1 MKTEEMRAL
10 SVDAVLAQVNDAK
23 EELMRLRFQ
32 QATGEL
38 TDYSRLRITR
48 RNIAR
53 LFTILREQQAVSG
66 GTGGQRRVKNTRTP
80 ENRMEGEK

>member
-1 MKTEEMRAL
+1 MKAEEIRAL

-38 TDYSRLRITR
+38 TDYSRLRFTR
-48 RNIAR
+48 RKIAQ
-53 LFTILREQQAVSG
+53 LYTILKEKEADS
-66 GTGGQRRVKNTRTP
+66 T
-80 ENRMEGEK
+80 EGEK

>member
-1 MKTEEMRAL
+1 MKAEEIRAL

-38 TDYSRLRITR
+38 TDYSRLRFTR
-48 RNIAR
+48 RKIAR
-53 LFTILREQQAVSG
+53 LYTILKEQQAASG
-66 GTGGQRRVKNTRTP
+66 
-80 ENRMEGEK
+80 ENAWKVRNEQSPAFDWCRHQQ

>member
-1 MKTEEMRAL
+1 MKTEEIRVL
-10 SVDAVLAQVNDAK
+10 SVHAIAEQVNDAK

-48 RNIAR
+48 RKIAR
-53 LFTILREQQAVSG
+53 LYTILHEQQAASG
-66 GTGGQRRVKNTRTP
+66 GTEQST
-80 ENRMEGEK
+80 EGEK

>member
-1 MKTEEMRAL
+1 MAPTTDEIRSL
-10 SVDAVLAQVNDAK
+10 STQEIRGRLDDAR

-38 TDYSRLRITR
+38 TDFTRLRQTR

-53 LFTILREQQAVSG
+53 ILTILGERERIAS
-66 GTGGQRRVKNTRTP
+66 
-80 ENRMEGEK
+80 MEGEE

>member
-1 MKTEEMRAL
+1 MAPSTDEIRSL
-10 SVDAVLAQVNDAK
+10 STQEIRGRLDDAR

-38 TDYSRLRITR
+38 TDFTRLRQTR

-53 LFTILREQQAVSG
+53 ILTILGERERMAS
-66 GTGGQRRVKNTRTP
+66 
-80 ENRMEGEK
+80 MEGEE

>member
-1 MKTEEMRAL
+1 MKLSEIRSLSTDAIREEL
-10 SVDAVLAQVNDAK
+10 NDAK

-38 TDYSRLRITR
+38 TDTSRLRQTR

-53 LFTILREQQAVSG
+53 FYTILSERE
-66 GTGGQRRVKNTRTP
+66 RNP
-80 ENRMEGEK
+80 ESEADNE

>member
-1 MKTEEMRAL
+1 MTPEEIREL
-10 SVDAVLAQVNDAK
+10 SIDAIVARLNDAK
-23 EELMRLRFQ
+23 EELMKLRFQ

-53 LFTILREQQAVSG
+53 LYTILKESQQAVV
-66 GTGGQRRVKNTRTP
+66 T
-80 ENRMEGEK
+80 EGEK

>member
-1 MKTEEMRAL
+1 MKVEEIRVL
-10 SVDAVLAQVNDAK
+10 SVEAIRSQLEDAR

-38 TDYSRLRITR
+38 TDTSRLRVTR

-53 LFTILREQQAVSG
+53 LMTILNEQMAAE
-66 GTGGQRRVKNTRTP
+66 K
-80 ENRMEGEK
+80 EGEA

>member
-1 MKTEEMRAL
+1 MKLSEIRAL
-10 SVDAVLAQVNDAK
+10 SADAIREELNDAK

-38 TDYSRLRITR
+38 TDTSRLRQTR

-53 LFTILREQQAVSG
+53 FYTVLSERE
-66 GTGGQRRVKNTRTP
+66 RNP
-80 ENRMEGEK
+80 ESEADNE

>member
-1 MKTEEMRAL
+1 MKL
-10 SVDAVLAQVNDAK
+10 SEIRELSADAIQAEVSDAK

-38 TDYSRLRITR
+38 TDTSRLRQLR

-53 LFTILREQQAVSG
+53 FYTVLSERE
-66 GTGGQRRVKNTRTP
+66 RNP
-80 ENRMEGEK
+80 ESEAENE